1 MEYSILVRK
10 VDTVIHTAAN
20 VHHAGHYE
28 DFERTNVWGT
38 QNVINFCKDAR
49 AVLHYTSTASVNGVG
64 TVAIPKT
71 DKVFDEF
78 VLDIGQKYVQ
88 NVYIHSK
95 YKAEEAV
102 LLAREDGLKVNIYR
116 IGNLTWRMSDG
127 MFQKNA
133 DDNGFIGRAR
143 GLLKAGLYSP
153 EIAEFPM
160 DFTAVDECANA
171 YVKLVLH
178 NRINNIYHLY
188 NPHLFT
194 IEKLANKLLFKCK
207 SVPREIFDKFL
218 KEKITDKDVAVLS
231 FYSSIAS
238 NSRNVPI
245 SNDFTNGVLLSLGFK
260 WSNIGFHYL
269 KYLKRFM

>member
-1 MEYSILVRK
+1 MLVRNEERLRQTLGRYFPKEYKYFNYKVVKGDIEAEHFGLNDVEYSILVRK

-102 LLAREDGLKVNIYR
+102 LLARDEGLKVNIYR
-116 IGNLTWRMSDG
+116 I
-127 MFQKNA
+127 
-133 DDNGFIGRAR
+133 
-143 GLLKAGLYSP
+143 
-153 EIAEFPM
+153 
-160 DFTAVDECANA
+160 
-171 YVKLVLH
+171 
-178 NRINNIYHLY
+178 
-188 NPHLFT
+188 
-194 IEKLANKLLFKCK
+194 
-207 SVPREIFDKFL
+207 
-218 KEKITDKDVAVLS
+218 
-231 FYSSIAS
+231 
-238 NSRNVPI
+238 
-245 SNDFTNGVLLSLGFK
+245 
-260 WSNIGFHYL
+260 
-269 KYLKRFM
+269 